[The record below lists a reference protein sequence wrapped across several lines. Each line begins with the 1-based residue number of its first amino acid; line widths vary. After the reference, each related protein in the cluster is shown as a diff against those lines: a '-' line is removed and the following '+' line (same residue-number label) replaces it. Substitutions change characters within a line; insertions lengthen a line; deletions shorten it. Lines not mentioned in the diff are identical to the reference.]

1 MLRKRPV
8 SATGSGALS
17 YFFRSQPAREAMMK
31 NPALYLLMVVVAAVV
46 ASFTYVVMHK
56 NMEEGK
62 LGIALGK
69 TKFDMT
75 FKDRQIEF
83 KQVLVTALSEDKLV
97 ETSAVLKNLGYYSS
111 SDPQLADVLLDSK
124 QDSPIG
130 KKIRDYAMQG
140 RGVFQPSP
148 LKLVITVSGDDVMP
162 PKYARTCIGGPI
174 DQGDLVVVGADQTR
188 PIQLHVFQ
196 KLACQQSAG
205 NVLQIRAT
213 DAKELL
219 GNGKPQTQTGG
230 YGYQT
235 CTHPEPVLPKEG

>member
-1 MLRKRPV
+1 
-8 SATGSGALS
+8 
-17 YFFRSQPAREAMMK
+17 MMK
-31 NPALYLLMVVVAAVV
+31 NSALYLLMVAVAVVV
-46 ASFTYVVMHK
+46 ASFTYLVTSHK

-83 KQVLVTALSEDKLV
+83 KQVLVTALSDDKLV

-130 KKIRDYAMQG
+130 KRIRDYAMQG

-148 LKLVITVSGDDVMP
+148 LKLVITVSSDDVMP
-162 PKYARTCIGGPI
+162 PKYAKTCIGGAI
-174 DQGDLVVVGADQTR
+174 DQGDLVVVGADQAR

-219 GNGKPQTQTGG
+219 GNGKPQSHTGG

-235 CTHPEPVLPKEG
+235 CTHPEPVLPTEG